1 VRHYKA
7 RDGTKWHERLVE
19 GEPPNSDLQ
28 SNFLE
33 PIGGLPYLEITTRE
47 KFQATGISM
56 DESRVFISLVSYH
69 LLYETYTT
77 LTEIQANW
85 YKTIEGIE
93 VLVFS

>member
-19 GEPPNSDLQ
+19 GELPISDLQ
-28 SNFLE
+28 INFLE

-47 KFQATGISM
+47 KFLARGILM
-56 DESRVFISLVSYH
+56 DESRVFMSLVSYH
-69 LLYETYTT
+69 LLYKTYTT

-85 YKTIEGIE
+85 YK